1 MHHASCPGAPP
12 PIRPSTHSK
21 ASGHSCHS
29 NNKNSTTAPRLHPP
43 SATPWTPVKKHLTLI
58 PIPTP
63 HLSKFS
69 HLAINV
75 DWWVISST
83 VQRRVTMSCAAYI
96 MIFFHK
102 YCCISPSLASI
113 VAPSS
118 LPASCP
124 PVRLNISR
132 NLGSRCAKSLIVVW
146 IILMDDVWPTAGESS
161 TTPYATPTRLERII
175 PPCSGDGFCW
185 QATTPIAIGE
195 EKLAKLA
202 GRIACRRRPTR
213 RYGYDMY

>member
-63 HLSKFS
+63 HLPKFS

-75 DWWVISST
+75 DWWVISSST
-83 VQRRVTMSCAAYI
+83 IQHHVTMYCAAYI
-96 MIFFHK
+96 MIFSQK

-118 LPASCP
+118 LQVSCP
-124 PVRLNISR
+124 PVKKYLITLAAAVQNHSLFLIKLYWWIFGFGSKDGDDTVPVGGGGDWGMISSLARQRQRLLLASH
-132 NLGSRCAKSLIVVW
+132 
-146 IILMDDVWPTAGESS
+146 
-161 TTPYATPTRLERII
+161 TRSH
-175 PPCSGDGFCW
+175 CYSWGWGWSFV
-185 QATTPIAIGE
+185 
-195 EKLAKLA
+195 
-202 GRIACRRRPTR
+202 
-213 RYGYDMY
+213 Y

>member
-1 MHHASCPGAPP
+1 MFSVFQIICIWVVMHHASCPGAPP

-83 VQRRVTMSCAAYI
+83 DHQASRYDVLCCLHHD
-96 MIFFHK
+96 IFPKILLHISLSRQ
-102 YCCISPSLASI
+102 YCCTFLSAGI
-113 VAPSS
+113 
-118 LPASCP
+118 LPP
-124 PVRLNISR
+124 RQNISH
-132 NLGSRCAKSLIVVW
+132 NIGSRCAKSFIV
-146 IILMDDVWPTAGESS
+146 D
-161 TTPYATPTRLERII
+161 
-175 PPCSGDGFCW
+175 
-185 QATTPIAIGE
+185 
-195 EKLAKLA
+195 
-202 GRIACRRRPTR
+202 
-213 RYGYDMY
+213 